1 MCASINPACTACARG
16 VERCLT
22 IIVSAVQGKD
32 GNIRA
37 LLASL
42 DTVLWDGSGWKKPS
56 MTDLVDPKRVK
67 RAYMM
72 ANLVVHPD
80 KVKQKGGTVEQIV
93 VADIAFDTLKSAW
106 SKFESGE
113 LRG

>member
-1 MCASINPACTACARG
+1 M
-16 VERCLT
+16 
-22 IIVSAVQGKD
+22 QGKD

-42 DTVLWDGSGWKKPS
+42 DTVLWEGSGWKKPS
-56 MTDLVDPKRVK
+56 MTDLVEPKRVK

-80 KVKQKGGTVEQIV
+80 KVKQKGGTVG
-93 VADIAFDTLKSAW
+93 ADCGGRHRIRYL
-106 SKFESGE
+106 EVCLG
-113 LRG
+113 

>member
-1 MCASINPACTACARG
+1 MWCFNGA
-16 VERCLT
+16 
-22 IIVSAVQGKD
+22 QGKD

-37 LLASL
+37 LLATL
-42 DTVLWDGSGWKKPS
+42 DTVLWEESGWKKPS